1 MSLLLALETST
12 PQGSLAF
19 VDRSTGH
26 VVASETWNAARH
38 AGALN
43 ERLAR
48 HQERLPEVEHV
59 AVGLGPGGF
68 TGIRVAIA
76 AALALRTAR
85 GCRVAGVCSP
95 DAVARRLSHVTRLGV
110 FADAKRGERYLTLYE
125 RGRRLRGPLTL
136 PVDRVEDEVAK
147 LTLAVSAEPL
157 PLIPERAHP
166 DAAGIAALALDDPAA
181 SDTLPLEPIYLR
193 APTVHIP

>member
-12 PQGSLAF
+12 PRGSLAL
-19 VDRSTGH
+19 VDTATRR
-26 VVASETWNAARH
+26 VVASETWDAARH

-43 ERLAR
+43 ERLAQ
-48 HQERLPEVEHV
+48 HQAQLPDVQQV

-76 AALALRTAR
+76 AALALRTVR
-85 GCRVAGVCSP
+85 DCRVTGVCSP

-136 PVDRVEDEVAK
+136 PLDHVEDEVAK

-157 PLIPERAHP
+157 PFIPERAHP
-166 DAAGIAALALDDPAA
+166 DAADIAALALDAA
-181 SDTLPLEPIYLR
+181 SDADPLPLEPIYLR
-193 APTVHIP
+193 TPTLHAP